1 MALEI
6 ESPHRSIFDI
16 ESLSTMADT
25 PIGLGNRLCAKL
37 RPRYD
42 HGLATATTT
51 PWLASLWPVA
61 PAGMRPER
69 RVGRGWPKLG
79 AA

>member
-16 ESLSTMADT
+16 DSLSTMADT

-37 RPRYD
+37 RPRYGHD
-42 HGLATATTT
+42 HATAASLRLPRYGCLATAH
-51 PWLASLWPVA
+51 SS
-61 PAGMRPER
+61 GMN
-69 RVGRGWPKLG
+69 